1 VRSVIEIQDVVK
13 TYRMG
18 GTDVHALRG
27 INLRVNQGEWVAIMG
42 PSGSGKSTLLNVIG
56 CLDKPTSGSY
66 RLDGLEVAEMN
77 DDQLAEIRRTKIGFV
92 FQNYNL
98 LPRSTALDNVELP
111 LIYAG
116 GTRRRERA
124 RAALERVGL
133 GERVN
138 HRPTELSGGEQQ
150 RVAIARALINNPSII
165 LADEPTGNLDS
176 KAGAEILGL
185 LHELHRQ
192 GMTIV
197 MVTHDPEVAGH
208 SQRIV
213 RLRDGEVVRDEQV
226 AVRSEP

>member
-1 VRSVIEIQDVVK
+1 MRSVIEIQDVVK

>member
-1 VRSVIEIQDVVK
+1 MRSVIEIQDVVK

-213 RLRDGEVVRDEQV
+213 RLRDGEVIRDEQV

>member
-1 VRSVIEIQDVVK
+1 
-13 TYRMG
+13 
-18 GTDVHALRG
+18 
-27 INLRVNQGEWVAIMG
+27 
-42 PSGSGKSTLLNVIG
+42 
-56 CLDKPTSGSY
+56 
-66 RLDGLEVAEMN
+66 MN

-213 RLRDGEVVRDEQV
+213 RLRDGEVIRDEQV